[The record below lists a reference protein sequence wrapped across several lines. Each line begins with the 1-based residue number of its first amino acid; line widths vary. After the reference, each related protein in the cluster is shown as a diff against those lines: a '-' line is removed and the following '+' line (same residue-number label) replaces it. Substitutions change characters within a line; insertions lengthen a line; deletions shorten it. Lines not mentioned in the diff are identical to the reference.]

1 MGERNGKN
9 MEKLDK
15 TTGLS
20 SFPLLGLLN
29 GAVDS
34 IIRNTLNDYNE
45 Q

>member
-29 GAVDS
+29 GAVDP